1 MKILSWNCQG
11 LGHPEAVPV
20 LREFARTHK
29 VDIFALFAT
38 LAGSGKVENVRCQ
51 LGFEGCFVV
60 DCVGRSGGLCVLWRK
75 AETCHLLSYGRNFI
89 DMEIT
94 DGAVS

>member
-20 LREFARTHK
+20 LREFARTQK
-29 VDIFALFAT
+29 ADIFVLFET
-38 LAGSGKVENVRCQ
+38 LTGSGKVENVRCL

-60 DCVGRSGGLCVLWRK
+60 DGVGRSGGLCVLTR
-75 AETCHLLSYGRNFI
+75 S
-89 DMEIT
+89 
-94 DGAVS
+94 